1 MIGTILRLTHFKGI
15 TTMKLCIKA
24 NMTLDKNQ
32 QAIEELRKKAIEL
45 GFELIDADSEEK
57 PDFYIALGGDGS
69 ILRAIHSAKFKDIP
83 FASINTG
90 SLGYLTTAH
99 ITKLNDV
106 LVALKNEDY
115 IIDSRTTLAG
125 AVKKAMDSEPQKEFM
140 ALNDFVI
147 MRTDSG
153 RTNGFE
159 LFVNNVRITEF
170 LCDGMIFATP
180 TGSTAY
186 SLSAGGPIVL
196 PGAAAIIVNVICPH
210 TLTSRPLVLPDTDNI
225 ELRVSKANAASTF
238 SHDGV
243 VTSYIEAGDTI
254 RITKSTQQIKLV
266 KLSDYDPFVTLS
278 KKLGWNGCLTQ
289 CSFSQ
294 SHN

>member
-1 MIGTILRLTHFKGI
+1 
-15 TTMKLCIKA
+15 MKLCIKA
-24 NMTLDKNQ
+24 NMTIDKNKK
-32 QAIEELRKKAIEL
+32 AIEELSTKAIKL
-45 GFELIDADSEEK
+45 GFTLIESDSEEK
-57 PDFYIALGGDGS
+57 PDFYVALGGDGS
-69 ILRAIHSAKFKDIP
+69 ILRAIHSAKYKDIP

-99 ITKLNDV
+99 ISKLEEV
-106 LVALKNEDY
+106 LAALKEGNF
-115 IIDSRTTLAG
+115 IIDARTTLTG
-125 AVKKAMDSEPQKEFM
+125 SVKKAMESEPQIECI

-159 LFVNNVRITEF
+159 LFVNGVRVTEF
-170 LCDGMIFATP
+170 LCDGMIVATP

-196 PGAAAIIVNVICPH
+196 PGAATIIVNVICPH
-210 TLTSRPLVLPDTDNI
+210 TLTSRPLVLPDSDNI
-225 ELRVSKANAASTF
+225 EFRVSKANTASTF

-254 RITKSTQQIKLV
+254 KISKAAQQIKLV
-266 KLSDYDPFVTLS
+266 KLHGYDPFDTLS
-278 KKLGWNGCLTQ
+278 KKLGWNGCLAQ
-289 CSFSQ
+289 CSFPQNQES
-294 SHN
+294 

>member
-1 MIGTILRLTHFKGI
+1 
-15 TTMKLCIKA
+15 MKLCIKA

-32 QAIEELRKKAIEL
+32 EAIEELKTKAINL
-45 GFELIDADSEEK
+45 GFELIEEDSCEK
-57 PDFYIALGGDGS
+57 PDFYVALGGDGS
-69 ILRAIHSAKFKDIP
+69 ILRAIHSAKFKDVP

-99 ITKLNDV
+99 MSKLDDV
-106 LVALKNEDY
+106 LSALSNGKY
-115 IIDSRTTLAG
+115 IVDSRTTLVG
-125 AVKKAMDSEPQKEFM
+125 NVKKAIDSEANNECI

-159 LFVNNVRITEF
+159 LYVNSVRVTEF
-170 LCDGMIFATP
+170 LCDGMIVATP

-196 PGAAAIIVNVICPH
+196 PGAAAIVINVICPH
-210 TLTSRPLVLPDTDNI
+210 TLTSRPIVLPDTDTI

-238 SHDGV
+238 SYDGV
-243 VTSYIEAGDTI
+243 VTSHIEEGDVI
-254 RITKSTQQIKLV
+254 RISKSKQSIKLV
-266 KLSDYDPFVTLS
+266 KLPGYDPFVTLS
-278 KKLGWNGCLTQ
+278 KKLGWNGCLAQ
-289 CSFSQ
+289 CSFPQ
-294 SHN
+294 NHK

>member
-1 MIGTILRLTHFKGI
+1 
-15 TTMKLCIKA
+15 MKLCIKA
-24 NMTLDKNQ
+24 NMTIEKNQ
-32 QAIEELRKKAIEL
+32 QAIEELKVKASAL
-45 GFELIDADSEEK
+45 GFEFIEVGSDEK

-69 ILRAIHSAKFKDIP
+69 ILRAIHSAKFKDVP

-90 SLGYLTTAH
+90 TLGYLTTAH
-99 ITKLNDV
+99 ISKLEEV
-106 LVALKNEDY
+106 LQALKSGEY
-115 IIDSRTTLAG
+115 IIDLRTTLSAS
-125 AVKKAMDSEPQKEFM
+125 VKKSTESEPQKECL

-159 LFVNNVRITEF
+159 LCVNNNRVTEF
-170 LCDGMIFATP
+170 LCDGMIVATP

-196 PGAAAIIVNVICPH
+196 PGTAAIIINVICPH
-210 TLTSRPLVLPDTDNI
+210 TLTSRPLVLPDSDNI

-243 VTSYIEAGDTI
+243 VTSYIEAGDI
-254 RITKSTQQIKLV
+254 IKISKSAQSIKLV
-266 KLSDYDPFVTLS
+266 KLNDYDPFYTLS
-278 KKLGWNGCLTQ
+278 KKLGWNGCLFNHTN
-289 CSFSQ
+289 CCF
-294 SHN
+294 

>member
-1 MIGTILRLTHFKGI
+1 
-15 TTMKLCIKA
+15 MKLSIKA

-32 QAIEELRKKAIEL
+32 QAIEELKQKAIEL
-45 GFELIDADSEEK
+45 GFELIEEDSSEK
-57 PDFYIALGGDGS
+57 PDFYVALGGDGS
-69 ILRAIHSAKFKDIP
+69 ILRAIHSAKYKDVP

-99 ITKLNDV
+99 ISKLDDV
-106 LVALKNEDY
+106 LAALKDGKF
-115 IIDSRTTLAG
+115 IIDTRTTLAG
-125 AVKKAMDSEPQKEFM
+125 AVKKAMDSEPQKACM

-159 LFVNNVRITEF
+159 LFVNNVRVTEF
-170 LCDGMIFATP
+170 LCDGMIVATP

-254 RITKSTQQIKLV
+254 QITKSAEPIKLV
-266 KLSDYDPFVTLS
+266 KLPGYDPFVTLS
-278 KKLGWNGCLTQ
+278 KKLGWNGCLAQ
-289 CSFSQ
+289 CSFPQ
-294 SHN
+294 NHN

>member
-1 MIGTILRLTHFKGI
+1 
-15 TTMKLCIKA
+15 MKLCVKA

-32 QAIEELRKKAIEL
+32 LAIEALKKKADEL
-45 GFELIDADSEEK
+45 KLELIDDDSAVK
-57 PDFYIALGGDGS
+57 PDFYVALGGDGS
-69 ILRAIHSAKFKDIP
+69 ILRAIHSAKFKDVP

-99 ITKLNDV
+99 ISQLDEV
-106 LVALKNEDY
+106 LAALKSGEFV
-115 IIDSRTTLAG
+115 IDLRTTLSG
-125 AVKKAMDSEPQKEFM
+125 TVKKAMDAEPQKECLS
-140 ALNDFVI
+140 LNDFVI

-170 LCDGMIFATP
+170 LCDGMIVATP

-225 ELRVSKANAASTF
+225 ELHVSKANAASTF

-243 VTSYIEAGDTI
+243 VTSYIEAGDI
-254 RITKSTQQIKLV
+254 IKISKSKQPIKLV
-266 KLSDYDPFVTLS
+266 KLRGYDPFTTLS
-278 KKLGWNGCLTQ
+278 KKLGWNGCLAQ